1 MEQIG
6 TVYRG
11 HTLRADTQSGGGV
24 KVRVVAAD
32 GTEII
37 TNTFRELSEAL
48 ASARKLIDRN
58 VIA

>member
-11 HTLRADTQSGGGV
+11 HTLMSEPQAGGGV
-24 KVRVVAAD
+24 KVRVVASD
-32 GTEII
+32 GSQTT